1 MAYRRFVRSYLL
13 LHAALALTAMLVL
26 LTLRFPIFRLIGICP
41 VKLLFR
47 LYCPFCGGT
56 RAMAA
61 LLSGDPLTSLRLYP
75 ILPVY
80 IATVTYYEVYAVRT
94 LLSRDVGVMERARLW
109 VLWIPAAVTVL
120 FFVIRN
126 LLLLQG
132 IDPIGELLRFHG

>member
-1 MAYRRFVRSYLL
+1 
-13 LHAALALTAMLVL
+13 
-26 LTLRFPIFRLIGICP
+26 
-41 VKLLFR
+41 
-47 LYCPFCGGT
+47 
-56 RAMAA
+56 MAA